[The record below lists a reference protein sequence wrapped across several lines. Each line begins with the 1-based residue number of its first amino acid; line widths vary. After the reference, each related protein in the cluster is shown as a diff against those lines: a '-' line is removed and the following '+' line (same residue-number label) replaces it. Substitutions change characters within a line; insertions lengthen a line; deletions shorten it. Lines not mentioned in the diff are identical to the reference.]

1 MRNELISTPR
11 ELLKRLE
18 QDLPWDSSAMADL
31 QALLAGADER
41 RSGSTRLPPERVASD
56 SAQDLSSFDRGWNAC
71 LEKVTELNR
80 PQLALTL
87 LAEEGEPEVFI
98 HVHELIENGGGI
110 WMGSPDAEVVIKS
123 RTEGETGT
131 EVFALVRLDA
141 HREHV
146 AHLVAEIERLREALK
161 VSEVDASR
169 WQSLMTCG
177 RVRTLGRAGLLD
189 KITELRAALE
199 AESQDASRWRA
210 VVGCARVRALGSA
223 GLTSDFNTYNEP
235 YGDYAHLGLELWT
248 VHSAGSEPTAIEWLI
263 KFADKAV
270 AVMQAK
276 KGEVEGEKVPT

>member
-18 QDLPWDSSAMADL
+18 QELSCDSPALADL
-31 QALLAGADER
+31 QELLAGADER
-41 RSGSTRLPPERVASD
+41 RFGSARLPAERVASEPT
-56 SAQDLSSFDRGWNAC
+56 QDPNEFDRGWNAC

-80 PQLALTL
+80 PQLSLTL

-110 WMGSPDAEVVIKS
+110 WMGSPDAEVVVKS

-131 EVFALVRLDA
+131 EVIALIRLDD
-141 HREHV
+141 HRKHV
-146 AHLVAEIERLREALK
+146 APLMAEIEKLREDLK
-161 VSEVDASR
+161 ASVVDASR
-169 WQSLMTCG
+169 WQSLLKCG

-189 KITELRAALE
+189 KITELRGELE
-199 AESQDASRWRA
+199 VQSTDAMRWRA
-210 VVGCARVRALGSA
+210 LLGCGRVRALGSA
-223 GLTSDFNTYNEP
+223 GLTSETNMYNEP

-276 KGEVEGEKVPT
+276 KGEVQGESLPA